1 MEDTVATSRKSKIVL
16 ESAIASTSEF
26 DSNNY
31 DIIVSTIN
39 EIMRMPSFNNSEIR
53 NTNKT

>member
-16 ESAIASTSEF
+16 ESAIASTSEY

-39 EIMRMPSFNNSEIR
+39 EIMHMPSFNNSEIR